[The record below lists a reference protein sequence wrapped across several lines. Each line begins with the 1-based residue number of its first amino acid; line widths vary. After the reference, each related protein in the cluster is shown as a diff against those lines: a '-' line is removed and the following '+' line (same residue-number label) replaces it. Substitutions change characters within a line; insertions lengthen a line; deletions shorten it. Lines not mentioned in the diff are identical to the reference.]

1 MKVFIIFLAILIINT
16 SFLSYQGD
24 MGCYIRC
31 QNFLKAVAEEC
42 AAGAALYY
50 DEAAYAEGLF
60 QFSYEEGY
68 KYIDFIIN
76 NSKNKMPLPKEC
88 TLSYEVLFEDD
99 ILGYESDNCIPS
111 VTVIITAVTD
121 DLFDLPFIEV
131 TKVQRAAKY
140 ELPQ

>member
-1 MKVFIIFLAILIINT
+1 
-16 SFLSYQGD
+16 
-24 MGCYIRC
+24 
-31 QNFLKAVAEEC
+31 
-42 AAGAALYY
+42 
-50 DEAAYAEGLF
+50 
-60 QFSYEEGY
+60 
-68 KYIDFIIN
+68 
-76 NSKNKMPLPKEC
+76 MPLPKEC